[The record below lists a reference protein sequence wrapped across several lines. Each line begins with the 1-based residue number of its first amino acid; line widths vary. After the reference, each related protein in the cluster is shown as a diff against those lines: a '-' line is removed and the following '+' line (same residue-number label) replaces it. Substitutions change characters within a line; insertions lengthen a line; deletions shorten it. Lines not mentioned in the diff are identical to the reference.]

1 MVRNGAFG
9 PADGADG
16 ADGAEGFENFDALG
30 GGRGSVFR
38 PIGVAPEME
47 IRKDDGETDYRGHR
61 WPPRLG
67 HAWPPSLPTDCWPIA
82 PDAIAPRLTD
92 FTPDNASLLVL
103 AEFMKL
109 KTPAGQLAWTKLM
122 RSNDMQD
129 DIGSIFDVDGDN
141 CSAVQREL
149 KHLRR
154 LSQFRPG
161 VMSEALAQRNGIIGY
176 FRALLQ
182 FNLQTHPYTYYFTAT
197 ALRLG
202 QFLCMYYKDMFNRPR
217 PVRLDPSLLAPIDPP
232 GHPAYPSGHA
242 TQSFLIAKCL
252 EQVVPVALV
261 SRPPDASNP
270 KGQPGPFW
278 LLAERIAKLREVL
291 GVHYPSDTKGGLRL
305 AEGAF
310 PLMLKCPRIA
320 GQAGADIDGDG
331 VPDNQLKDATGGPLS
346 IAGQPIYDDGWLALA
361 RREWEPRQ

>member
-1 MVRNGAFG
+1 MARDAAFG

-30 GGRGSVFR
+30 GGGRSAFR
-38 PIGVAPEME
+38 PIGVAPEMA
-47 IRKDDGETDYRGHR
+47 IRQNPVEPDYRGHR

-67 HAWPPSLPTDCWPIA
+67 HAWPPTSPTDCWPIA
-82 PDAIAPRLTD
+82 PEAILPRLTD

-103 AEFMKL
+103 AEFVQL
-109 KTPAGQLAWTKLM
+109 KNSAGRLAWAELM
-122 RSNDMQD
+122 QPNDMTD
-129 DIGSIFDVDGDN
+129 DIDSIFDLDGDS
-141 CSAVQREL
+141 CSNVQREL

-154 LSQFRPG
+154 LAQFRSG
-161 VMSEALAQRNGIIGY
+161 AMSEAMAQRNGIIGY

-182 FNLQTHPYTYYFTAT
+182 FNVQTHPYTYYLVAT

-202 QFLCMYYKDMFNRPR
+202 QFLCMYYKGVYNRPR

-242 TQSFLIAKCL
+242 TQAFLIARCL
-252 EQVVPVALV
+252 EQVAPVALGTGPANRQ
-261 SRPPDASNP
+261 S
-270 KGQPGPFW
+270 PFW

-305 AEGAF
+305 AEAAF
-310 PLMLKCPRIA
+310 PLMLRCLRIA
-320 GQAGADIDGDG
+320 GGVDNDGDG
-331 VPDNQLKDATGGPLS
+331 VPDNHLSDAFGEPLS

>member
-1 MVRNGAFG
+1 MARDAAFG

-30 GGRGSVFR
+30 GGGRSAFR
-38 PIGVAPEME
+38 PIGVAPETA
-47 IRKDDGETDYRGHR
+47 IRQNPVESDYRGHR

-67 HAWPPSLPTDCWPIA
+67 HAWPPTSPTDCWPIA
-82 PDAIAPRLTD
+82 PEAILPRLSD

-103 AEFMKL
+103 AEFVQL
-109 KTPAGQLAWTKLM
+109 KNAAGRPAWAELM
-122 RSNDMQD
+122 QPNDMAD
-129 DIGSIFDVDGDN
+129 DIDSIFDVDGDP
-141 CSAVQREL
+141 CSNVQREL

-154 LSQFRPG
+154 LAQFRAG
-161 VMSEALAQRNGIIGY
+161 AMSEALAQRNGIIGY

-182 FNLQTHPYTYYFTAT
+182 FNIQTHPYTYYLAAT
-197 ALRLG
+197 ALRSG
-202 QFLCMYYKDMFNRPR
+202 QFLCMYYKGVYSRPR
-217 PVRLDPSLLAPIDPP
+217 PMRLDPSLLAPIDPP

-242 TQSFLIAKCL
+242 TQAFLIARCL
-252 EQVVPVALV
+252 EQVVPVVLGTGPADRQ
-261 SRPPDASNP
+261 S
-270 KGQPGPFW
+270 PFW

-305 AEGAF
+305 AESAF
-310 PLMLKCPRIA
+310 PLMLRCPRIA
-320 GQAGADIDGDG
+320 GGVDTDGDG
-331 VPDNQLKDATGGPLS
+331 VPDNLLADDSGGPLS

>member
-1 MVRNGAFG
+1 MARNGAFG

-67 HAWPPSLPTDCWPIA
+67 HVWPPTLPTDCWPIVPA
-82 PDAIAPRLTD
+82 PHAIAPRLTD

-103 AEFMKL
+103 AEFVQLRNSAGHFAWIELMQPDDMK
-109 KTPAGQLAWTKLM
+109 
-122 RSNDMQD
+122 D
-129 DIGSIFDVDGDN
+129 DIDSIFDVDEDP
-141 CSAVQREL
+141 CSNVQKEL

-154 LSQFRPG
+154 LAQFRSG
-161 VMSEALAQRNGIIGY
+161 AMAEALAQRNGIIGY

-182 FNLQTHPYTYYFTAT
+182 FNLQTHPYTYYFAAS

-202 QFLCMYYKDMFNRPR
+202 QFLCMYYKGIFNRPR

-242 TQSFLIAKCL
+242 TQSFLIARCL
-252 EQVVPVALV
+252 EQVVPVVLGTGPADKQ
-261 SRPPDASNP
+261 S
-270 KGQPGPFW
+270 PFW

-310 PLMLKCPRIA
+310 PLMLRCPRIA
-320 GQAGADIDGDG
+320 GQASADNDGDG
-331 VPDNQLKDATGGPLS
+331 VPDNQLRNDAGAPLS
-346 IAGQPIYDDGWLALA
+346 ILGQPIYENGWLARA
-361 RREWEPRQ
+361 RQEWEPRQ